1 LLHSLEVYW
10 TRELATLNKT
20 RITYRLDNQY
30 EKPLERISQEER
42 KRVIPLHEDEFHVV
56 SDTRPLPEY
65 TNDYG
70 AWNSPI
76 DAETRRIEQLIRE
89 SNVPKLNSQPKR
101 KSDDLSIYEIEQRF
115 RHDEYNENST
125 HTTSGTMYMRRN
137 IPWVKVAGTAIGAVV
152 TGVLLG
158 YLIITMFSGASPV
171 HDKTTTADQVKPIA
185 NDASKEASVTV
196 PIDSLQAGVIAVQ
209 IPTRTYTFLQTGGFS
224 TVERADQAGAEVRKQ
239 GMAAVT
245 ESADKF
251 FVYVGVAPDRNV
263 ALKLANQLQAK
274 KMEIYKKPYSLPA
287 LQQIKWNG
295 TAESL
300 QTYCTQADQ
309 LVQMLSGITLVHLEE
324 SQLTAISDKTM
335 QSIQSNFEAWT
346 ATSSK
351 VFTDAT
357 AKVKP
362 VLQKMTNV
370 MNTAKLSMDEYKKTP
385 SFEMLWQAQTNIIQ
399 FIIAEK
405 ALLNEVASV

>member
-1 LLHSLEVYW
+1 
-10 TRELATLNKT
+10 LNKT
-20 RITYRLDNQY
+20 RITYRLDNQN

-42 KRVIPLHEDEFHVV
+42 KKVIPLYEDEFRVV
-56 SDTRPLPEY
+56 KDTRPLPEY
-65 TNDYG
+65 VNDYG

-89 SNVPKLNSQPKR
+89 SNAPKINSQPKR
-101 KSDDLSIYEIEQRF
+101 TNEDLSVYEIEQRF
-115 RHDEYNENST
+115 RHDEYSENST

-152 TGVLLG
+152 TGILLG
-158 YLIITMFSGASPV
+158 YLIITMFSGTSPV
-171 HDKTTTADQVKPIA
+171 QDKTAIANQVKPIT

-196 PIDSLQAGVIAVQ
+196 PLDSLKAGVIAVQ
-209 IPTRTYTFLQTGGFS
+209 IPSRTYTFLQTGGFS
-224 TVERADQAGAEVRKQ
+224 TVERADQAGAELRKQ

-251 FVYVGVAPDRNV
+251 FVYVGIAADRNS
-263 ALKLANQLQAK
+263 ALTLAKQLQAK
-274 KMEIYKKPYSLPA
+274 KMDIYKKPYSLPA
-287 LQQIKWNG
+287 LQQMKWNG
-295 TAESL
+295 NAESL

-309 LVQMLSGITLVHLEE
+309 LIQMLSGITLVHLEE
-324 SQLTAISDKTM
+324 SQLTVISDTTL
-335 QSIQSNFEAWT
+335 QSIQSSFEAWT

-357 AKVKP
+357 ANVKP

-370 MNTAKLSMDEYKKTP
+370 MNTAKLSLDEYMKTP
-385 SFEMLWQAQTNIIQ
+385 SFEMLWQAQTNILQ

-405 ALLNEVASV
+405 ALLNDVASV

>member
-1 LLHSLEVYW
+1 
-10 TRELATLNKT
+10 LNKT

-42 KRVIPLHEDEFHVV
+42 KKVVPLYEDEFRVV
-56 SDTRPLPEY
+56 NDTRPLPEY

-89 SNVPKLNSQPKR
+89 SNAPRINSHPKR
-101 KSDDLSIYEIEQRF
+101 TNEDLSVYEIEQRF
-115 RHDEYNENST
+115 RHDEYSENST

-158 YLIITMFSGASPV
+158 YLILTMFSGGIPIK
-171 HDKTTTADQVKPIA
+171 DKTTITDQAKSIT
-185 NDASKEASVTV
+185 NDASKAASVTV
-196 PIDSLQAGVIAVQ
+196 PLDSLKAGVIAVQ
-209 IPTRTYTFLQTGGFS
+209 IPSRTYTFLQTGGFS

-239 GMAAVT
+239 GIAAVT

-251 FVYVGVAPDRNV
+251 FVYVGVAADRNS
-263 ALKLANQLQAK
+263 ALTLAKQLQSK
-274 KMEIYKKPYSLPA
+274 KMEIYKKSYNLPA

-295 TAESL
+295 NAESL

-324 SQLTAISDKTM
+324 SQLTDVSVATM
-335 QSIQSNFEAWT
+335 QSFQNNFDAWT
-346 ATSSK
+346 GTSSK

-357 AKVKP
+357 ANVKP
-362 VLQKMTNV
+362 LLQKMTNA
-370 MNTAKLSMDEYKKTP
+370 MNTAKLSLDEYKKTP
-385 SFEMLWQAQTNIIQ
+385 SFEMLWQAQTNILQ

-405 ALLNEVASV
+405 ALLNNVASV